1 MDKESMQKLRPQ
13 TGFKKKNPETL
24 INVTIEDIN
33 KYMDLLYED
42 DYEKKIMGC
51 RNMLY
56 LSMDPEN
63 MIALCNVESLL
74 DLLSRTLKEEYKKN
88 MEISI
93 YLLAF
98 FYSYCCYEEFH
109 EHLASYG
116 IGETCI
122 KIIEYQIAKYIIRK
136 AELER
141 KYEQHKFTNPG
152 LYEKELNKF
161 LFMIRKQDRILRIS
175 ISILTN
181 LAENQKIE
189 RKIVKRDIV
198 ALLIKNLD
206 RPPNINLIAV
216 ILLFLKKLSVYDCN
230 KDQMIKLDI
239 TGEFNK

>member
-1 MDKESMQKLRPQ
+1 MNDMSVQKARPQ
-13 TGFKKKNPETL
+13 TGFKRKNPDNL
-24 INVTIEDIN
+24 MNVTMDEIN

-42 DYEKKIMGC
+42 DYEKKINGC
-51 RNMLY
+51 RSILF

-63 MIALCNVESLL
+63 MINLCNVDSLL

-93 YLLAF
+93 YLLCF

-136 AELER
+136 QEMEK
-141 KYEQHKFTNPG
+141 KYDMYKFTNPNA
-152 LYEKELNKF
+152 YDKELNKY
-161 LFMIRKQDRILRIS
+161 LFMVRKQDRILRIA
-175 ISILTN
+175 ISLLTN

-198 ALLIKNLD
+198 SLLIKNLD

-216 ILLFLKKLSVYDCN
+216 ILLFLKKLSVIDIN
-230 KDQMIKLDI
+230 KDVMIKLDI
-239 TGEFNK
+239 IGEFSK